1 MPRHACYGVI
11 QNHGNNLALVVD
23 YLRRAGHSAVEEG
36 RIPHY
41 AEYLFILYAA
51 ALKGLRHAHGNR
63 KASAHAHAA
72 V

>member
-11 QNHGNNLALVVD
+11 QNHGNNLALVID
-23 YLRRAGHSAVEEG
+23 YLRRARHPAVEEG

-63 KASAHAHAA
+63 KAAAHAHAD

>member
-1 MPRHACYGVI
+1 MPRHAGYGII
-11 QNHGNNLALVVD
+11 QNHRNNLALVVD
-23 YLRRAGHSAVEEG
+23 YLRRAGHSAMEEG
-36 RIPHY
+36 RVPHY